1 MRDGERAGEMTAK
14 LEEAIERSAAA
25 LDEACEAAENAP
37 LAAECDDDPTWLSIE
52 MDRWVK
58 MPQKIRE
65 ASRLGQ
71 LQVAVYWEQWFR
83 LYVHPKKTRATLAE
97 VLAYYRRCAQGDLHP
112 GASTRWRMLAP
123 QRASRGARLAEHRER
138 FRRFASSQR
147 CVEQDGAIYLDLADL
162 LRDALC
168 HWTGHWTFEGVV
180 LDRYAGDEID
190 YGHYF
195 RHEFRE
201 PGVAGRFERFRVQRA
216 AAGLN
221 RETTWR
227 LFSPSGERIWRLIAV
242 LAMDGNT
249 DAFLLESEGE
259 FLEVYASGS

>member
-1 MRDGERAGEMTAK
+1 VTAK
-14 LEEAIERSAAA
+14 LEAAIERSVTA
-25 LDEACEAAENAP
+25 LDEACEAAARAP
-37 LAAECDDDPTWLSIE
+37 LAAACEDDPTWLSLE

-58 MPQKIRE
+58 MPPKIRE
-65 ASRLGQ
+65 VSRLGQ
-71 LQVAVYWEQWFR
+71 LHVAVYWDQWFEIG
-83 LYVHPKKTRATLAE
+83 VHPKETRSTLAE
-97 VLAYYRRCAQGDLHP
+97 VLACYRGCAQNDLHP
-112 GASTRWRMLAP
+112 GLGARWRMLAP
-123 QRASRGARLAEHRER
+123 ARASRAARLAGQREG
-138 FRRFASSQR
+138 FRRFVSSQR
-147 CVEQDGAIYLDLADL
+147 CVEQDGALYLDLADL

-168 HWTGHWTFEGVV
+168 RWTGHWVFEGVV

-201 PGVAGRFERFRVQRA
+201 PGAAGRLERFRDQMA

-221 RETTWR
+221 RETTWG
-227 LFSPSGERIWRLIAV
+227 LFSPSGERIWRLVAV

-259 FLEVYASGS
+259 FLDVYASGS

>member
-1 MRDGERAGEMTAK
+1 M
-14 LEEAIERSAAA
+14 
-25 LDEACEAAENAP
+25 
-37 LAAECDDDPTWLSIE
+37 
-52 MDRWVK
+52 
-58 MPQKIRE
+58 
-65 ASRLGQ
+65 
-71 LQVAVYWEQWFR
+71 
-83 LYVHPKKTRATLAE
+83 
-97 VLAYYRRCAQGDLHP
+97 
-112 GASTRWRMLAP
+112 
-123 QRASRGARLAEHRER
+123 
-138 FRRFASSQR
+138 
-147 CVEQDGAIYLDLADL
+147 
-162 LRDALC
+162 
-168 HWTGHWTFEGVV
+168 

-221 RETTWR
+221 RETTWG
-227 LFSPSGERIWRLIAV
+227 LFSPSGERIWRLVAV